1 MSICGCR
8 KNGVAFLEG
17 CSPEN
22 IVVPL
27 DQGVHVIAGQRHNT
41 ATIGRAHQKRSM
53 PV

>member
-22 IVVPL
+22 IVVRL
-27 DQGVHVIAGQRHNT
+27 DGACT
-41 ATIGRAHQKRSM
+41 
-53 PV
+53 